1 MAALLSRTTAARA
14 VATVVL
20 AASLPSTAAAQER
33 LVGSR
38 SIAVGASFDRI
49 SFTGDGLSQSGFAG
63 LDTTRVNST
72 DQFTLPVAASSP
84 LAGNWRLDLTTLYGS
99 GRVQFNDPTAAGGSQ
114 TATLS
119 GLSDV
124 RLRATGPLLRDN
136 VVLTVGL
143 NLPSGRTALNNAQFG
158 TLRILSAPAL
168 GLGSSPVG
176 AGMSGTVGLVF
187 AQQVGEWAVAYGTS
201 YEVRGRYQ
209 PVAALIA
216 GSGSADYL
224 PGGVFRASLGADR
237 LVGNHRLSLAAAAD
251 VFADDRLRG
260 AAFGD
265 TALSGVTGES
275 KVRLGPV
282 LSGDVQLLIASSR
295 FRELLAYSAFRW
307 RAPFAR
313 DGRTVERSSGQY
325 LEAGLRAVLP
335 WGLGRDLVL
344 SSDARLH
351 SGLGVDQGL
360 PTAGVVGGSLT
371 AGLQLTRGLRSL
383 QPFVRMQ
390 GGSLRQRA
398 ALVPT
403 ATQGFFGFG
412 SGIVFVSRF

>member
-1 MAALLSRTTAARA
+1 MTVRLAAGALALIATL
-14 VATVVL
+14 VATL
-20 AASLPSTAAAQER
+20 ANHAGAQER

-38 SIAVGASFDRI
+38 SIAVGASFDRV
-49 SFTGDGLSQSGFAG
+49 SFTGAGLSQAAFAG
-63 LDTTRVNST
+63 LDTTRVRRST
-72 DQFTLPVAASSP
+72 QITLPIAASAP
-84 LAGNWRLDLTTLYGS
+84 LAGNWRLDLTALYGQ
-99 GRVQFNDPTAAGGSQ
+99 GQVQFNDASAAGASR

-124 RLRATGPLLRDN
+124 RLRATGPVVRDN
-136 VVLTVGL
+136 VVITVGL
-143 NLPSGRTALNNAQFG
+143 NLPSGRTALDGAQFS

-176 AGMSGTVGLVF
+176 AGLSGTMGLVL
-187 AQQVGEWAVAYGTS
+187 AQQVGAWAVAYGTS

-237 LVGNHRLSLAAAAD
+237 LVGSHRLSLAAAAD

-260 AAFGD
+260 ATFGD
-265 TALSGVTGES
+265 TSLTGVAGES
-275 KVRLGPV
+275 RVRLGPV
-282 LSGDVQLLIASSR
+282 LSGDIQLQIASAR

-307 RAPFAR
+307 RAPFSR
-313 DGRTVERSSGQY
+313 EGRTVERSSGQY

-344 SSDARLH
+344 ASDARVH

-360 PTAGVVGGSLT
+360 PTAGVIGGAVT
-371 AGLQLTRGLRSL
+371 AGIQLTRGLRSL
-383 QPFVRMQ
+383 QPFVRAQ

-403 ATQGFFGFG
+403 ATQGFFGVG
-412 SGIVFVSRF
+412 GGVVFVSRF